1 MSQGRV
7 LIVEEGKYK
16 YEMREEKQKKK
27 KNQNTIVFNLI

>member
-7 LIVEEGKYK
+7 LIVEEGRYK

-27 KNQNTIVFNLI
+27 NQNTIVFNLI

>member
-7 LIVEEGKYK
+7 LIVEEGRYK

-27 KNQNTIVFNLI
+27 PKHDSV

>member
-27 KNQNTIVFNLI
+27 KKKNTIVFNLI